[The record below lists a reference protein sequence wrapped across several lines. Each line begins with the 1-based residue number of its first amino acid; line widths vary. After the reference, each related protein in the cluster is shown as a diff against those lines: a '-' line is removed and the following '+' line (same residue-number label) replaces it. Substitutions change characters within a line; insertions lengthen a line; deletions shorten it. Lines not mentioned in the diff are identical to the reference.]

1 MDKEQLAIERIKLAA
16 SMSEQYY
23 HKPVVVCISGGKD
36 SDVVLELTKRSGVV
50 FEVQHSLTTVD
61 APETVY
67 HVQDQF
73 RALEGIGI
81 NCIMSKPKMSMWD
94 LIVYKKIPPT
104 RKIRYCCEVLKETY
118 GKSRHIMTGVR
129 WAESS
134 RRKETRGINEVIA
147 AKKEDRIILNND
159 NDDKRLLTERC
170 AMQAK
175 TVTNPII
182 DWTDDDVYDYIQ
194 AEHINI
200 NPLYCNGFRRVGC
213 IGCPMAGRKM
223 REMEFEL
230 YPTYKRAYLRAFE
243 KMLIAREQSGM
254 KPFIR
259 QTAQGVFDWWMENR
273 ILEGQTNMFDH
284 FE

>member
-1 MDKEQLAIERIKLAA
+1 MDKEQMAIERIKLAA
-16 SMSEQYY
+16 STSEQYY

-36 SDVVLELTKRSGVV
+36 SDVLLELTRRSGVT

-67 HVQDQF
+67 HVRDQF
-73 RALEGIGI
+73 KRLENDGVH
-81 NCIMSKPKMSMWD
+81 CILTKPDMSMWD
-94 LIVYKKIPPT
+94 LIVYKKFPPT
-104 RKIRYCCEVLKETY
+104 RIVRYCCEYLKESY
-118 GKSRHIMTGVR
+118 GKNSHIMTGVR
-129 WAESS
+129 WNESHS
-134 RRKETRGINEVIA
+134 RQKRGIYETINNRKEN
-147 AKKEDRIILNND
+147 KIILMND
-159 NDDKRLLTERC
+159 NDDRRRLTERC

-182 DWTDDDVYDYIQ
+182 DWTDDDIYDYIT

-213 IGCPMAGRKM
+213 IGCPMAGRKR
-223 REMEFEL
+223 REIEFYL
-230 YPTYKRAYLRAFE
+230 YPTYKHAYLRAFE
-243 KMLIAREQSGM
+243 KMLIAREQLGM

-273 ILEGQTNMFDH
+273 ILEGQTNMFDC
-284 FE
+284 E